1 MENFCTEVL
10 PHMVLDG
17 ETHTHDLDETM
28 YGGTLTVQDKEVSY
42 GEVVFGKPDAFF
54 VPLPHMFPL
63 SGNDGK
69 SNMFVNA
76 VKCSFPF
83 FNKVRRMRS
92 IDKLVAG
99 MTDISQLQKDVVRD
113 SKGMKGHLNLTYND
127 VKENEEPNVQ
137 SEVVTHEEP
146 PVKPANGENSEKVDE
161 RPDDTKDSL
170 FSGKDDA
177 VNESD
182 YFGSQN
188 ESDLE
193 SVMGSPVFTVKQPLA
208 STHEEV
214 EDESVCDTSN
224 EVIAPTQMRE
234 NSDPISTVGL
244 VEVDNLSSPVIP
256 SGQVPPQEATI
267 TAEEV
272 NAMDSSQ
279 DVDDNIVCPDN
290 ADSPNT
296 SRPDEDQIMDTV
308 NALQDESTINDKD
321 AVPQTMNLSGID
333 SNVLSSPSPSSLL
346 HEHDEHVGE
355 GDTISGDDPEKEHG
369 DDNVIYNQEV
379 IKLNKDLNLERD
391 IGSDCVIQA
400 KGQSKLVVLVQSG
413 LEKMR
418 LVQKLFREAAAFKGW
433 SLELT
438 CIPLVELE
446 KCDVELITEKN
457 YTHYVGTIDGKLDV
471 YLQGREGSD
480 PYIGDS
486 QEEDQSANA
495 ALNQPMD
502 ENDGPSL
509 ENLLQIPQPIP
520 AVTPQP
526 QIVHD
531 AVKPQTARK
540 RTSNTS
546 KLSKKQKVTHHD
558 DMQPSES
565 QQKQSKKDA
574 GNKAPAIKKEKS
586 AGKKSAKPKEEP
598 MEVKPSTS
606 GIPKQTKSKKSAKS
620 KSSSVGG
627 DEDSGELLLE
637 SLMCTEKMEEDDS
650 NQEEFSMLCFVIL
663 M

>member
-54 VPLPHMFPL
+54 APLPHMFPL

-69 SNMFVNA
+69 SNMFANA
-76 VKCSFPF
+76 VKWSFPF
-83 FNKVRRMRS
+83 LNKVRRMRS

-137 SEVVTHEEP
+137 SEVVTREEP
-146 PVKPANGENSEKVDE
+146 PVKPANGENSEKVYE
-161 RPDDTKDSL
+161 RPDDTKDSM

-208 STHEEV
+208 LTHEEV

-244 VEVDNLSSPVIP
+244 MEVDNLSSPVIP
-256 SGQVPPQEATI
+256 SGQVPRQETTI
-267 TAEEV
+267 TAEEA

-279 DVDDNIVCPDN
+279 DADDNIVCPDN

-296 SRPDEDQIMDTV
+296 SKPDEDQIMDTV
-308 NALQDESTINDKD
+308 NAPQDESTINDED
-321 AVPQTMNLSGID
+321 AVPQTMNSSGID
-333 SNVLSSPSPSSLL
+333 SNVLSPPSPSSLL
-346 HEHDEHVGE
+346 HEHDEHIGE

-400 KGQSKLVVLVQSG
+400 KGQSKLVVSVQSD

-418 LVQKLFREAAAFKGW
+418 LVQKFFREAAAFKGW
-433 SLELT
+433 SSELT
-438 CIPLVELE
+438 RIPLVELE

-471 YLQGREGSD
+471 YLQSGEGSE
-480 PYIGDS
+480 PYIGDC

-509 ENLLQIPQPIP
+509 ENLSQIPQPVP
-520 AVTPQP
+520 AVTLQP
-526 QIVHD
+526 QQPRNAPPTH
-531 AVKPQTARK
+531 PNFPRNRK
-540 RTSNTS
+540 LHTMMT
-546 KLSKKQKVTHHD
+546 
-558 DMQPSES
+558 
-565 QQKQSKKDA
+565 
-574 GNKAPAIKKEKS
+574 
-586 AGKKSAKPKEEP
+586 
-598 MEVKPSTS
+598 
-606 GIPKQTKSKKSAKS
+606 
-620 KSSSVGG
+620 
-627 DEDSGELLLE
+627 
-637 SLMCTEKMEEDDS
+637 
-650 NQEEFSMLCFVIL
+650 
-663 M
+663 

>member
-1 MENFCTEVL
+1 MRMTTLCVL
-10 PHMVLDG
+10 
-17 ETHTHDLDETM
+17 
-28 YGGTLTVQDKEVSY
+28 
-42 GEVVFGKPDAFF
+42 
-54 VPLPHMFPL
+54 
-63 SGNDGK
+63 
-69 SNMFVNA
+69 
-76 VKCSFPF
+76 
-83 FNKVRRMRS
+83 
-92 IDKLVAG
+92 I
-99 MTDISQLQKDVVRD
+99 MT
-113 SKGMKGHLNLTYND
+113 
-127 VKENEEPNVQ
+127 
-137 SEVVTHEEP
+137 
-146 PVKPANGENSEKVDE
+146 
-161 RPDDTKDSL
+161 
-170 FSGKDDA
+170 
-177 VNESD
+177 
-182 YFGSQN
+182 
-188 ESDLE
+188 
-193 SVMGSPVFTVKQPLA
+193 
-208 STHEEV
+208 
-214 EDESVCDTSN
+214 
-224 EVIAPTQMRE
+224 
-234 NSDPISTVGL
+234 
-244 VEVDNLSSPVIP
+244 
-256 SGQVPPQEATI
+256 
-267 TAEEV
+267 
-272 NAMDSSQ
+272 
-279 DVDDNIVCPDN
+279 
-290 ADSPNT
+290 DSPNT
-296 SRPDEDQIMDTV
+296 SKPDEDQIMDTV
-308 NALQDESTINDKD
+308 NALQDESTINDED
-321 AVPQTMNLSGID
+321 AVPQTMNSSGID

-346 HEHDEHVGE
+346 HEHDEHIGE

-400 KGQSKLVVLVQSG
+400 KGQSKLVVSVQSD

-433 SLELT
+433 SSELT
-438 CIPLVELE
+438 RIPLVELE

-457 YTHYVGTIDGKLDV
+457 YTHYVGTTDGKLDV
-471 YLQGREGSD
+471 YLQGGEGSE

-509 ENLLQIPQPIP
+509 ENLSQIPQPVP

-531 AVKPQTARK
+531 AVKPVKPQTAWK

-637 SLMCTEKMEEDDS
+637 SLMCTEKMDEDDS
-650 NQEEFSMLCFVIL
+650 NWEEFSMLCFVIL